1 MSYSERRSAPDI
13 TWVFAVNSG
22 VGLNDREEHV
32 SAPVDADRYALER
45 ELFDAG
51 YIRVS
56 LLRKEWEKWAWPGGY
71 PIYYVAADGELLC
84 SHCCNDNI
92 DQTGAA
98 EAAEADWTI
107 VAADINYEEPDLQC
121 AHCDK
126 TIESAYCEP
135 VDKDMESSHSSDMSA
150 DAEALASAGHGTD
163 EDYGSAED
171 ML

>member
-1 MSYSERRSAPDI
+1 MTAPKL

-22 VGLNDREEHV
+22 VGLQDREEHV
-32 SAPVDADRYALER
+32 YAPIDADLYTLER

-56 LLRKEWEKWAWPGGY
+56 LLRKEWEKWAFPGGY
-71 PIYYVAADGELLC
+71 PIYYACADGELLC
-84 SHCCNDNI
+84 SHCACSHVKLTADP
-92 DQTGAA
+92 DA
-98 EAAEADWTI
+98 ERDWKI
-107 VAADINYEEPDLQC
+107 VAADINYEDPDLRC
-121 AHCDK
+121 SHCDA

-150 DAEALASAGHGTD
+150 DADALASAGHGTD